1 MKKPS
6 ALLVPALYMAERN
19 KVWQLNGTNDWITL
33 SHCQG
38 VILTLN
44 KGERRK
50 CVCVWMS
57 VCVCVWERD
66 SGLAQRHRSLT
77 SWRNKHWT
85 RAHWRILEAETD
97 IWPFFFTSNEI
108 MLILKTILM
117 WFLLVLLLISIALM
131 DKTNLEKCLIKGYS
145 SFCNIMKDRQNE
157 VLHIMD

>member
-50 CVCVWMS
+50 CVCACVNE
-57 VCVCVWERD
+57 CVCLCVRERQWAC
-66 SGLAQRHRSLT
+66 SEAQ
-77 SWRNKHWT
+77 K
-85 RAHWRILEAETD
+85 
-97 IWPFFFTSNEI
+97 SN
-108 MLILKTILM
+108 
-117 WFLLVLLLISIALM
+117 
-131 DKTNLEKCLIKGYS
+131 
-145 SFCNIMKDRQNE
+145 
-157 VLHIMD
+157 